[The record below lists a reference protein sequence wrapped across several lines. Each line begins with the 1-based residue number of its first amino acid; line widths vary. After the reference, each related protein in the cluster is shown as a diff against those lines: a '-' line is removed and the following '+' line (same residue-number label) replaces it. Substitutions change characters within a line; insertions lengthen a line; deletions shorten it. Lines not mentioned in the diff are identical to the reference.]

1 MLRPRFIGRLLLP
14 MELGDFET
22 TIKVIVVGNG
32 GVGKSSMTARYC
44 KGFFTDT
51 YKKTIGVDFLEKT
64 IDMGSSE
71 SVKLMIWDTAGQEE
85 FDALTSSYYRGAG
98 ACAIVFSTTDR
109 ASFEAVDSWKRKVED
124 ECGAVVMALV
134 QNKVDLMSEAK
145 MTPAEVE
152 AAARRLG
159 VRLYRACVK
168 DNVNV
173 SEVFDYLATQYI
185 LRGGDTSGVGAVA
198 AIGDYSSDQTAA
210 RAEARDLAEA
220 AAAEAA
226 PPPEDEDDEEEEE
239 EEKEEEQPAP
249 PPPPRV
255 VAASAPAPA
264 PSRGAPQQSATAAA
278 PPSTDSLRTG
288 GAKRSSATALP
299 AVQAA
304 APAPAP
310 APAVARPPPAAVPA
324 AAADSRMIAASTT
337 PTIKLG
343 SDTLRPPKKKKG
355 PFSSC

>member
-1 MLRPRFIGRLLLP
+1 

-22 TIKVIVVGNG
+22 TVKVIVVGNG

-64 IDMGSSE
+64 IDLGSSE

-124 ECGAVVMALV
+124 ECGGIVMALV
-134 QNKVDLMSEAK
+134 QNKVDLIDEAK
-145 MTPAEVE
+145 MSPAEVE

-198 AIGDYSSDQTAA
+198 AIGDYSSDQSAA
-210 RAEARDLAEA
+210 RAEARGLAEA

-226 PPPEDEDDEEEEE
+226 PRDEDEEEEE
-239 EEKEEEQPAP
+239 EEEPEPEEP
-249 PPPPRV
+249 PPP
-255 VAASAPAPA
+255 APAARSP
-264 PSRGAPQQSATAAA
+264 PQQPAA
-278 PPSTDSLRTG
+278 R
-288 GAKRSSATALP
+288 
-299 AVQAA
+299 
-304 APAPAP
+304 PAPAP
-310 APAVARPPPAAVPA
+310 APAAAPSRPAPGGAATSSGGSLAKGAAGGGKRSSIGDTPA
-324 AAADSRMIAASTT
+324 AAAPAPAHVLVAAPAPPAPAPVDPAERRMIAASTT
-337 PTIKLG
+337 PNIKLG
-343 SDTLRPPKKKKG
+343 ADTRPPKKKKG
-355 PFSSC
+355 AFSMC